1 MTNICVITTYNNK
14 SIPLYPGVSWSIL
27 QSSPDKN
34 TLLGDSQDRLTRS
47 LIGLSPWE
55 NLTPIGRGWCG
66 STYACSGYFS
76 ASNYSVLNILWESPV
91 SLQWQFLSVPWSF
104 ISDSHL
110 SPLSPPFT
118 LHPPEPSSQANVK
131 ISLPS
136 SALSYQH
143 NFTLKSVK
151 FNQKDNFQIKS

>member
-47 LIGLSPWE
+47 LIGLSPRE
-55 NLTPIGRGWCG
+55 NFIPIGGWWCG

-76 ASNYSVLNILWESPV
+76 ASNYLVLNILWESPL
-91 SLQWQFLSVPWSF
+91 SLQWQFLPVPWSF
-104 ISDSHL
+104 IFDSHL
-110 SPLSPPFT
+110 DT
-118 LHPPEPSSQANVK
+118 
-131 ISLPS
+131 ISLFILPS
-136 SALSYQH
+136 GAAERMLNFHFRPLSYQL
-143 NFTLKSVK
+143 NFTLKSEK
-151 FNQKDNFQIKS
+151 FN

>member
-47 LIGLSPWE
+47 LIGLSPRE
-55 NLTPIGRGWCG
+55 NFIPIGRWWCG

-76 ASNYSVLNILWESPV
+76 ASNYLVLNILWESQL
-91 SLQWQFLSVPWSF
+91 SLQWQFLLAVDVIIYF
-104 ISDSHL
+104 YIFHL
-110 SPLSPPFT
+110 VTNLIFDLDAGHKKYYKKT
-118 LHPPEPSSQANVK
+118 
-131 ISLPS
+131 
-136 SALSYQH
+136 
-143 NFTLKSVK
+143 
-151 FNQKDNFQIKS
+151 